1 MDEMSKLNLLLRFG
15 DDTEYYSD
23 NEYVTNSMLG
33 LLNKSPQHL
42 LRYMQG
48 HQQESKALDIG
59 KAFHTMVLEPA
70 KLDNEVV
77 VFDGK
82 TRRGKVWD
90 EFSLTNS
97 EKTIVSTSE
106 WNMINNMS
114 NVLFEN
120 EEAMKFISESKHEVV
135 EVWKDDKWLGPNPTN
150 YKVDCKGK
158 ADMVMMNAD
167 GKKVLIDLKTTRD
180 SSLEA
185 FRRSAYNYGYDRQA
199 AFYLDGFD
207 ADEFWFLVIEKENP
221 YRVGIYKSSEDFI
234 AGGRDKNFTLLEMYQ
249 KYFIDRVKD
258 INKFYFKGE
267 L

>member
-48 HQQESKALDIG
+48 YQQESKALDIG
-59 KAFHTMVLEPA
+59 KAFHTMVLEPS
-70 KLDNEVV
+70 KIDNQVV
-77 VFDGK
+77 VFEGK

-90 EFSLTNS
+90 EFSIQNAD
-97 EKTIVSTSE
+97 KTIVSTSE

-114 NVLFEN
+114 NILFEN
-120 EEAMKFISESKHEVV
+120 EQAMSFINSSNHEVV
-135 EVWKDDKWLGPNPTN
+135 EVWQNKGIN
-150 YKVDCKGK
+150 CKGK
-158 ADMVMMNAD
+158 ADMVTTNVD
-167 GKKVLIDLKTTRD
+167 DKKVLIDLKTTRD
-180 SSLEA
+180 SSPES

-207 ADEFWFLVIEKENP
+207 ADEFWFLVIEKESP
-221 YRVGIYKSSEDFI
+221 YRIGIYKASEEFI
-234 AGGRDKNFTLLEMYQ
+234 EGGRQKNQELLKQYID
-249 KYFIDRVKD
+249 YFIKKVSD

>member
-1 MDEMSKLNLLLRFG
+1 MNKLKLLLRFG
-15 DDTEYYSD
+15 EDKEYYSD

-42 LRYMQG
+42 LQYMQG
-48 HQQESKALDIG
+48 HKQDSKALDIG

-70 KLDNEVV
+70 KLDSEVV

-90 EFSLTNS
+90 EFSLQNS
-97 EKTIVSTSE
+97 DKTIVSTSE

-114 NVLFEN
+114 NILFEN
-120 EEAMKFISESKHEVV
+120 EEAVNFVSESNHEVV
-135 EVWKDDKWLGPNPTN
+135 EVWQDKGIN
-150 YKVDCKGK
+150 CKGK
-158 ADMVMMNAD
+158 ADMVTTNAND
-167 GKKVLIDLKTTRD
+167 NKILIDLKTTRD
-180 SSLEA
+180 SSPES

-207 ADEFWFLVIEKENP
+207 ADEFWFVVIEKESP
-221 YRVGIYKSSEDFI
+221 YRVGIYKASEEFI
-234 AGGRDKNFTLLEMYQ
+234 EGGRQKNKKLLESYRE
-249 KYFIDRVKD
+249 FFVDRISN